1 MAIVQTIQ
9 HRWGGVILIDD
20 SAYRGVPEAELERRR
35 QETRRVAGR
44 IAYKIACAE
53 AMKKESEAGRRAGT
67 EEEDGP

>member
-53 AMKKESEAGRRAGT
+53 TMKKTEAGRRAGAPAD
-67 EEEDGP
+67 DGP